1 MSCRFITHWQREKFY
16 KFSVFLLFLFFK
28 IYCLK
33 RKIFIILLFF
43 CLIAPVATI
52 FVIFQVQKKQI
63 KREVKWKMIS
73 GIDREVLVLLKFT
86 EEEKKNQLKWKTSNE
101 FEYKGEMYDIVEK
114 EVKGDTTLYWC
125 WLDNEETKLNRQ
137 YEELVFYALEC
148 NPINQENK
156 KQIAKFFK
164 IPFLSEPTE
173 KTAIAF
179 QEINN
184 IYLYDQNF
192 YQSVSSSPADPPP
205 KIV

>member
-1 MSCRFITHWQREKFY
+1 
-16 KFSVFLLFLFFK
+16 
-28 IYCLK
+28 
-33 RKIFIILLFF
+33 
-43 CLIAPVATI
+43 
-52 FVIFQVQKKQI
+52 
-63 KREVKWKMIS
+63 
-73 GIDREVLVLLKFT
+73 
-86 EEEKKNQLKWKTSNE
+86 
-101 FEYKGEMYDIVEK
+101 MYDIVEK